1 MRIIKKINN
10 NFALAQDDQ
19 GRNLVAYGKGIG
31 FPTMPYVLT
40 DLSKIDRTF
49 YDVQREH
56 LPMFYHA
63 DEKVIAL
70 AMDIVDY
77 VRLHVNAEIGDY
89 LYYVLVDHI
98 NFAIERYKNNEY
110 VPMKLSRDI
119 RYNYAKE
126 YDAGKWAWKYI
137 NKKMNLR
144 LPKDEATII
153 AMHIVE
159 SEQSTQKSQ
168 REISID
174 EIIDEVMKIV
184 SSDLGI
190 EIRENEFNI
199 YRFETH
205 VRYLIQRIDDQ
216 EMGSKNM
223 EIYESVVEKYPDA
236 HKCALNVSQYL
247 NKTLGRAITRE
258 EILYLILHINR
269 LSDRT

>member
-1 MRIIKKINN
+1 MKIIKKINN

-31 FPTMPYVLT
+31 FPAMPYDLT

-56 LPMFYHA
+56 LPMFYRA
-63 DEKVIAL
+63 DERVISL

-77 VRLHVNAEIGDY
+77 ARLHVNADIGDF

-119 RYNYAKE
+119 RYNYNQE
-126 YDAGKWAWKYI
+126 YETGKWAWKYI
-137 NKKMNLR
+137 NKKMGLK

-159 SEQSTQKSQ
+159 AEQTSQKSQ

-174 EIIDEVMKIV
+174 EIINEVMKIV
-184 SSDLGI
+184 SQELNI
-190 EIRENEFNI
+190 EIKEDDFNI

-216 EMGSKNM
+216 EMCSKNM
-223 EIYESVVEKYPDA
+223 ELYESVVDKYPQEYR
-236 HKCALNVSQYL
+236 CALDVASYL
-247 NKTLGRAITRE
+247 GKTLGRAITKE
-258 EILYLILHINR
+258 EILYLVLHINR
-269 LSDRT
+269 LSNRT

>member
-1 MRIIKKINN
+1 MKIIKKINN

-31 FPTMPYVLT
+31 FPAMPYVLT
-40 DLSKIDRTF
+40 DLSKVDRTF

-56 LPMFYHA
+56 LPMFYSA
-63 DEKVIAL
+63 DEIVITL

-77 VRLHVNAEIGDY
+77 ARSHIKADISDY

-98 NFAIERYKNNEY
+98 SFAVERYRNNEY

-119 RYNYAKE
+119 RYNYTEE
-126 YDAGKWAWKYI
+126 YDTGLWAWKYI
-137 NKKMNLR
+137 NRKMGLN
-144 LPKDEATII
+144 LPKDEAIII

-159 SEQSTQKSQ
+159 SQQSSQISQ

-174 EIIDEVMKIV
+174 QMIDEIMQIV
-184 SSDLGI
+184 AEHLNI
-190 EIRENEFNI
+190 EIREEDFNI

-205 VRYLIQRIDDQ
+205 VRYLIQRIDRQ
-216 EMGSKNM
+216 EMDGKNI
-223 EIYESVVEKYPDA
+223 ELYESAVEKYPESY
-236 HKCALNVSQYL
+236 KCALSIARYL
-247 NKTLGRAITRE
+247 ARISGRSVTKE